1 MVDVGI
7 RPWKGSQMTVSSPA
21 LAPAST
27 SPCSPSALWPLTDL
41 RVVSG
46 DLELRY
52 LDDALL
58 FELAELAGEGVHAPD
73 AMPFTFPWTRGT
85 PQETARSV
93 LTYNWNARAQIS
105 TEKWAIELAV
115 VRDGRALGI
124 QSIMAKDFLVTRTL
138 ETGSWLGLRHQ
149 GAGVGT
155 RMRLMIL
162 HLAFEGLGTQVA
174 TTSAF
179 DDNPASNGVTRKIG
193 YQENGRDTVAREGQ
207 PVVSQRYALDRA
219 AWDGRPEALRPEVT
233 LHAVAGVRELLGVDP
248 QVTTTTAAS

>member
-1 MVDVGI
+1 MLDVGNH
-7 RPWKGSQMTVSSPA
+7 PWKGSKMSLSN
-21 LAPAST
+21 
-27 SPCSPSALWPLTDL
+27 LWPVTDL

-52 LDDALL
+52 LDDPLL

-73 AMPFTFPWTRGT
+73 AMPFAFPWTRGT

-93 LTYNWNARAQIS
+93 LTYNWDARAQLS
-105 TEKWAIELAV
+105 QEKWAIELAV

-162 HLAFEGLGTQVA
+162 HLAFEGLGAQLA

-179 DDNPASNGVTRKIG
+179 EDNPASNGVTRKVG
-193 YQENGRDTVAREGQ
+193 YQENGRDTVAREDRS
-207 PVVSQRYALDRA
+207 VVSQRYALDRA
-219 AWDGRPEALRPEVT
+219 AWDQRPEPLRPEVT
-233 LHAVAGVRELLGVDP
+233 LHGVEGVRAFLGVDA